1 VEIELRGISLAE
13 LSRIHSAA
21 ATAGVNPASIRISVP
36 VQEQR
41 RVIEG
46 VWHAG
51 GEIISLAPLRR
62 RLEDLFLEW
71 SDAGAAQE
79 ESSRQ

>member
-1 VEIELRGISLAE
+1 MVFPWRSLAA
-13 LSRIHSAA
+13 STRGGD
-21 ATAGVNPASIRISVP
+21 AGADPASIRISVP

-71 SDAGAAQE
+71 SGASVAQNPAVG
-79 ESSRQ
+79 ESFHS

>member
-1 VEIELRGISLAE
+1 MPRFLRLRPDRIILGELRGLSVADI
-13 LSRIHSAA
+13 SRIYPAT
-21 ATAGVNPASIRISVP
+21 ATAGPDSIRISVP
-36 VQEQR
+36 AQEQR

-51 GEIISLAPLRR
+51 GEIVSLSPLRR

-71 SDAGAAQE
+71 S
-79 ESSRQ
+79 SS

>member
-1 VEIELRGISLAE
+1 MRGISLAE
-13 LSRIHSAA
+13 LSRIHTAA
-21 ATAGVNPASIRISVP
+21 ATAGANPATIRISVP

-46 VWHAG
+46 IWQAG

-71 SDAGAAQE
+71 SGAGVVKE
-79 ESSRQ
+79 ENAGR

>member
-1 VEIELRGISLAE
+1 LRGISLAE
-13 LSRIHSAA
+13 LSRIHPAA
-21 ATAGVNPASIRISVP
+21 ATAGANPASIRISVP

-46 VWHAG
+46 IWQAG

-71 SDAGAAQE
+71 SGAGVKQE
-79 ESSRQ
+79 ENGHP